1 MSFLRSV
8 FGSAQSQQQQPAASA
23 ASAAT
28 AASGP
33 SHGGQRDE
41 AAVARA
47 SRHAQLH
54 TAQRVV
60 LPACKHAVCRA
71 CVEERFHESAVV
83 QPPRVCGSA
92 KPAQAV
98 GRVAGLRG
106 CERAVLSALLAS
118 HAELVCDAR
127 RPMRSRARTR

>member
-1 MSFLRSV
+1 MADTLGRAV
-8 FGSAQSQQQQPAASA
+8 ACRHASAPAPAATQQQLQK
-23 ASAAT
+23 
-28 AASGP
+28 
-33 SHGGQRDE
+33 
-41 AAVARA
+41 
-47 SRHAQLH
+47 
-54 TAQRVV
+54 RVV